1 MSIVKRNI
9 DLRINAETTREGL
22 ASVNKFKFAVPEESW
37 YKENMLGG

>member
-9 DLRINAETTREGL
+9 DLRINAETREGL
-22 ASVNKFKFAVPEESW
+22 ATVNKFKFAGPEESW